1 MLETERKV
9 GMEDITREVKD
20 MELFGKI
27 EEGQIGAMLQCLGA
41 VARSFS
47 RGEFI
52 FLEGESLDCIGAVMS
67 GSVQMIKEDV
77 WGQKSILLSL
87 DRGAVFGESFVCG
100 NRAGSTVSF
109 QAATDCRIL
118 LMNFHKVLRTCG
130 SSCVF
135 HHRLVENMVT
145 LLAQK
150 NIPLMDK
157 MEVISKKTIRGR
169 ILVWLSQQVQ
179 RQGSRRFVS
188 PMGRLELADYLC
200 VDRSALTR
208 ELGRMQEEGL
218 VAVDKNVFE
227 VKHAEG

>member
-1 MLETERKV
+1 
-9 GMEDITREVKD
+9 MEQFLQQLHE

-27 EEGQIGAMLQCLGA
+27 EKGQIGAMLQCLGA
-41 VARSFS
+41 VAKDYAK
-47 RGEFI
+47 GEFI
-52 FLEGESLDCIGAVMS
+52 FLEGESLDSVGVVMS

-150 NIPLMDK
+150 NIQLMDK